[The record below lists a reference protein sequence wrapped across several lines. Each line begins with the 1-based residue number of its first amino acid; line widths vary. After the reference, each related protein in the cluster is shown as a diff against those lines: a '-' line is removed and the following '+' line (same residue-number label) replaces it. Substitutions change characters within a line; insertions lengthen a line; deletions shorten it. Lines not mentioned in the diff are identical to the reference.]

1 VEDEMMGEFLLPPA
15 LIGLTVLVFAVC
27 WRRPGFRMLFDDSA
41 CALCL
46 GRAKTTLWTVA
57 SITLLLYL
65 PFAMLGVIFG
75 DSSTLTG
82 GELLARYGGS
92 FLACLAFGLAAALAR
107 IWRIFSPR
115 SYRRGLRRALRSNRR
130 P

>member
-1 VEDEMMGEFLLPPA
+1 MTGEFLLPPA
-15 LIGLTVLVFAVC
+15 LVGLTVLVFAVC
-27 WRRPGFRMLFDDSA
+27 WRFPGFRMLFDDSA

-46 GRAKTTLWTVA
+46 GQAKTALWTA
-57 SITLLLYL
+57 AYITLLLYL
-65 PFAMLGVIFG
+65 PFALLGLIFG
-75 DSSTLTG
+75 DLSTRTG
-82 GELLARYGGS
+82 GELLARFGGS

-115 SYRRGLRRALRSNRR
+115 SYRRRLRRALRSNRK